1 MKNDRTSRILSRL
14 ETGLRTDSARL
25 QQLARDFAVTLR
37 SARDLGLEQDFTK
50 EWDAIWNQRWV
61 MVEDLLQRISGL
73 MSEIDVAIDS
83 SDRSRLKEAM
93 GAWESIQSNDVN
105 LVEIMSE
112 IRGQASALNAA
123 ARIEWN
129 LLATAFDADLETIH
143 ACSQA
148 LRVKLELLSKHT
160 KAEVGLLV
168 QGFLV
173 NLPKLSQA
181 DDLEMAKYQLKLD
194 AASVELGEEK
204 HQAGGF
210 LDAVKALFMWV
221 ETPEERVKNDRSL
234 RID

>member
-14 ETGLRTDSARL
+14 ETGLRMDSARL
-25 QQLARDFAVTLR
+25 KQLACDFGVTLR
-37 SARDLGLEQDFTK
+37 SARDLGLEQDFSK
-50 EWDAIWNQRWV
+50 EWDTTWNQRWV
-61 MVEDLLQRISGL
+61 MVEDLLQRISGM
-73 MSEIDVAIDS
+73 MSEMDVAIDS

-148 LRVKLELLSKHT
+148 LRVKLELLSEHT
-160 KAEVGLLV
+160 KEEVDLLV

-173 NLPKLSQA
+173 NLPKLRQV
-181 DDLEMAKYQLKLD
+181 DDLEMVKYQLKLD
-194 AASVELGEEK
+194 AAAVELGKER

-210 LDAVKALFMWV
+210 LDVVKALFMWV

>member
-14 ETGLRTDSARL
+14 ETGLLTDSARL
-25 QQLARDFAVTLR
+25 KQLASDFGVTLR

-50 EWDAIWNQRWV
+50 EWDATWNHRWV

-73 MSEIDVAIDS
+73 MGEMDVAIES
-83 SDRSRLKEAM
+83 SDRSRLKEAI
-93 GAWESIQSNDVN
+93 GAWESIQSHDVN
-105 LVEIMSE
+105 LVETMSK
-112 IRGQASALNAA
+112 IRGQASALNAV

-148 LRVKLELLSKHT
+148 LRVKLELLSEHT
-160 KAEVGLLV
+160 KEEVDLLV

-173 NLPKLSQA
+173 NLPKLPQA
-181 DDLEMAKYQLKLD
+181 ADLEMAEYQLKLD
-194 AASVELGEEK
+194 AAAVELGNEK

-210 LDAVKALFMWV
+210 LDVVKALFMWV
-221 ETPEERVKNDRSL
+221 ETPEERVKNGRSL

>member
-1 MKNDRTSRILSRL
+1 M
-14 ETGLRTDSARL
+14 DSARL
-25 QQLARDFAVTLR
+25 KQLSCDFGVTLR
-37 SARDLGLEQDFTK
+37 SARDLGLEQDFSK
-50 EWDAIWNQRWV
+50 EWDATWKQRWV
-61 MVEDLLQRISGL
+61 MVEDLLQRISGS
-73 MSEIDVAIDS
+73 MSEMDVAIDS
-83 SDRSRLKEAM
+83 SDRSRLQEAM

-112 IRGQASALNAA
+112 IREQASALNAA

-148 LRVKLELLSKHT
+148 LRVKLELLSEHT
-160 KAEVGLLV
+160 KEEVDHLV

-173 NLPKLSQA
+173 NLPKLPQA
-181 DDLEMAKYQLKLD
+181 DELEMVKYQLKLD
-194 AASVELGEEK
+194 AAAMELGKEK

-210 LDAVKALFMWV
+210 LDVVKALFMWV